1 MGWIEDNFKKP
12 VPKPKGWVTI
22 NEIVVQTGNNRKTVE
37 WRVKEMVSKGE
48 LVVMECIDNGKRCKC
63 YKQNDKKR
71 S

>member
-1 MGWIEDNFKKP
+1 MSWIDDNFKKP

-22 NEIVVQTGNNRKTVE
+22 NEIASKTGSNRKTVACKI
-37 WRVKEMVSKGE
+37 RSMLDAGE
-48 LVVMECIDNGKRCKC
+48 IISMDCFENGKRCKC